1 MTGQARMRDAVAAAR
16 WIVTMLNEVEAGVR
30 PARLL
35 CPLFAVHLR
44 GAIRRTRPRPGPVA
58 DVHRLAILTGIDDA
72 YEIVAVCRRGDR
84 FAGVGLRLARH
95 DDGRWLVTDVAHP
108 HIRRPAGRP
117 LSDPPGHPPPRS
129 PVAR

>member
-1 MTGQARMRDAVAAAR
+1 MTTHPRDAAIAAAR
-16 WIVTMLNEVEAGVR
+16 RIITMLNEVEAGLR

-44 GAIRRTRPRPGPVA
+44 GAVRRARPQPGPVA
-58 DVHRLAILTGIDDA
+58 GVHRLAIASMVDGA

-84 FAGVGLRLARH
+84 FGALGLRLSRA

-108 HIRRPAGRP
+108 TIRPGQRPP
-117 LSDPPGHPPPRS
+117 LSDLPGL
-129 PVAR
+129 